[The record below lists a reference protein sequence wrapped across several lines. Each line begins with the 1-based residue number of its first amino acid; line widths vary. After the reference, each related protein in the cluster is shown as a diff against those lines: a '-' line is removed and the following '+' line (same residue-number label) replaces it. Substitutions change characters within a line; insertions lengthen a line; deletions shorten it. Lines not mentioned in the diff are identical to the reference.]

1 MSALAVFVGGGL
13 GSLLRWSLGLLAIRL
28 FGAGF
33 PVGTL
38 LANIAGSF
46 LLGLL
51 ARMGLEGRVSGPT
64 RLGLSTGLCGGFTT
78 YSTFNLEALSLLADG
93 HLAKGGGY
101 LLLTLLLCGLAG
113 AAGMWVGGRLG
124 GS

>member
-13 GSLLRWSLGLLAIRL
+13 GSLLRYGVGLLAIRQ
-28 FGAGF
+28 FGAGY
-33 PVGTL
+33 PLGTL

-51 ARMGLEGRVSGPT
+51 ARLGLEGKVSPAT
-64 RLGLSTGLCGGFTT
+64 RLGLTTGLCGGFTT
-78 YSTFNLEALSLLADG
+78 YSTFNYEALSLLADG

-101 LLLTLLLCGLAG
+101 LLLTLVLCAVAG
-113 AAGMWVGGRLG
+113 AAGMWLGGRLG
-124 GS
+124 G